1 MTHCVAFP
9 SAVKVVLLSF
19 QYSSRCS
26 TVGAGSLNGIFDGAH
41 ADICKLR
48 KSTRQ
53 VKDKGS

>member
-1 MTHCVAFP
+1 MTHCVAFS
-9 SAVKVVLLSF
+9 SAVKIVLLSF

-26 TVGAGSLNGIFDGAH
+26 TVGAGALNGIFYGAH

-53 VKDKGS
+53 IKDIGS